1 MGGIVNFD
9 YSKIINGDKDH
20 RIGKWCTKL
29 RAVIEDTVRNT
40 DDADDIIK
48 LLYNIADSDSASES
62 IALEDGIGL
71 MYATLD
77 GNKPKVDQT
86 NFIGSKEW
94 KHIPYT
100 LQIQYT
106 KQFLEDTH
114 YALKPDQGLKAR
126 TLPDTYFKTR
136 TKIAQLGY
144 IMGEDEYLDFNGGR
158 TPLTTYDGKPLFSN
172 AHKFGKDGAHAN
184 GTQSNLFY
192 VKKDNPSAGD
202 FAEYLAQA
210 AINIRQMKD
219 SNGNAQNYAA
229 DTFLVPGAVLGGM
242 GRGRLEMVAR
252 QAVGSDFFPAT
263 GDNGNAINTQS
274 GIWNFKV
281 LPDWEI
287 KEDAPYEMIVLSQ
300 DAKENLMSMFYDRT
314 GLEVTGHYDDDH
326 RLYKWN
332 AYARWSLGHANYRH
346 AVKIKI
352 FGEDDE
358 VDTDKYTAL

>member
-1 MGGIVNFD
+1 MSGIVNFD
-9 YSKIINGDKDH
+9 YSKIINGEKDH

-40 DDADDIIK
+40 DDADELIK
-48 LLYNIADSDSASES
+48 LLYNLADSDSASES

-106 KQFLEDTH
+106 KQLLEDAH

-136 TKIAQLGY
+136 AKIAQLGY
-144 IMGEDEYLDFNGGR
+144 IEGEKEYLDFNGGR
-158 TPLTTYDGKPLFSN
+158 TPLTTYDGQPLFSKN
-172 AHKFGKDGAHAN
+172 HKYGAEGAHAN

-192 VKKDNPSAGD
+192 VKKDNPTAGD

-219 SNGNAQNYAA
+219 SNGNAQN
-229 DTFLVPGAVLGGM
+229 F
-242 GRGRLEMVAR
+242 
-252 QAVGSDFFPAT
+252 
-263 GDNGNAINTQS
+263 N
-274 GIWNFKV
+274 
-281 LPDWEI
+281 
-287 KEDAPYEMIVLSQ
+287 
-300 DAKENLMSMFYDRT
+300 
-314 GLEVTGHYDDDH
+314 
-326 RLYKWN
+326 
-332 AYARWSLGHANYRH
+332 
-346 AVKIKI
+346 
-352 FGEDDE
+352 
-358 VDTDKYTAL
+358 

>member
-1 MGGIVNFD
+1 MSGIVNFD
-9 YSKIINGDKDH
+9 YSKIINGDKAH

-29 RAVIEDTVRNT
+29 RAVIEDTVRTT
-40 DDADDIIK
+40 DDADELIK
-48 LLYNIADSDSASES
+48 LLYNLADSDSASES

-106 KQFLEDTH
+106 KQLLEDAH
-114 YALKPDQGLKAR
+114 YALKPDMGLKAR

-136 TKIAQLGY
+136 AKIAQLGY
-144 IMGEDEYLDFNGGR
+144 IMGENEYLDFNGGR
-158 TPLTTYDGKPLFSN
+158 TPLTTYDGKPLFSKN
-172 AHKFGKDGAHAN
+172 HKYGAEGAHAN

-192 VKKDNPSAGD
+192 VKKDNPTAGD

-219 SNGNAQNYAA
+219 SNGNAQNFNA
-229 DTFLVPGAVLGGM
+229 DTFLIPGAT

-252 QAVGSDFFPAT
+252 QAIGSEFFP
-263 GDNGNAINTQS
+263 GGGNNDINTQA

-281 LPDWEI
+281 LPDWELGSN
-287 KEDAPYEMIVLSQ
+287 DPFEMIVMSQ
-300 DAKENLMSMFYDRT
+300 DAKENLMSMFFDRT

-332 AYARWSLGHANYRH
+332 AYARFSLGHANYRH
-346 AVKIKI
+346 AVKIKV
-352 FGEDDE
+352 FKTTDE
-358 VDTDKYTAL
+358 VDTSKYTEL

>member
-9 YSKIINGDKDH
+9 YSKIINGEKDH

-40 DDADDIIK
+40 EDADELIK
-48 LLYNIADSDSASES
+48 LLYNLADSDSASES

-106 KQFLEDTH
+106 KQLLEDAH

-136 TKIAQLGY
+136 AKIAQLGY
-144 IMGEDEYLDFNGGR
+144 IMGENEYLDFNGGR
-158 TPLTTYDGKPLFSN
+158 TPLTTYDGQPLFSKN
-172 AHKFGKDGAHAN
+172 HKYGAEGAHAN

-192 VKKDNPSAGD
+192 VKKDNPTAGD

-219 SNGNAQNYAA
+219 SNGNAQNFNA
-229 DTFLVPGAVLGGM
+229 DTFLIPGAT

-252 QAVGSDFFPAT
+252 QAIGSEFFP
-263 GDNGNAINTQS
+263 GGGNNDINTQA

-281 LPDWEI
+281 LPDWELGSN
-287 KEDAPYEMIVLSQ
+287 DPFEMIVMSQ
-300 DAKENLMSMFYDRT
+300 DAKENLMSMFFDRT
-314 GLEVTGHYDDDH
+314 GLEVSGHYDDDH

-332 AYARWSLGHANYRH
+332 AYARFSLGHANYRH
-346 AVKIKI
+346 AVKIKV
-352 FGEDDE
+352 FKSTDD
-358 VDTDKYTAL
+358 VDTDKYTEL